1 MNEKES
7 EIVSIKKS
15 GAKTDDSAS
24 LIAEN
29 SNLRVG
35 SQLEDDLQRQL
46 EEERRKYDVMENGY
60 RAVKQYLEDGSG
72 FGGSKDLQNEVERVD
87 GNGMK

>member
-7 EIVSIKKS
+7 EIVSLKKS
-15 GAKTDDSAS
+15 AAKSDDNAS

-35 SQLEDDLQRQL
+35 S
-46 EEERRKYDVMENGY
+46 
-60 RAVKQYLEDGSG
+60 
-72 FGGSKDLQNEVERVD
+72 
-87 GNGMK
+87 

>member
-7 EIVSIKKS
+7 EIVSLKKS

-35 SQLEDDLQRQL
+35 S
-46 EEERRKYDVMENGY
+46 
-60 RAVKQYLEDGSG
+60 
-72 FGGSKDLQNEVERVD
+72 
-87 GNGMK
+87 

>member
-7 EIVSIKKS
+7 EIVSLKKS

-60 RAVKQYLEDGSG
+60 RAVKQYLGDGSG

>member
-7 EIVSIKKS
+7 EIVSLKKS
-15 GAKTDDSAS
+15 AAKSDDNAS

-35 SQLEDDLQRQL
+35 SQQENDLQRQL
-46 EEERRKYDVMENGY
+46 EEERRKYDVMESGY
-60 RAVKQYLEDGSG
+60 RAVKQYLDDGSG
-72 FGGSKDLQNEVERVD
+72 FGGSKDLQNEVERVG
-87 GNGMK
+87 GNEMK